1 MNITFKARNMEIS
14 GALKEYAVKRLS
26 KFDKLI
32 KAEDALV
39 SMTME
44 KERYRLEVTIP
55 YNGIIIRGEEEG
67 YDLYASIDSVT
78 SKLESQIHKYRTRLI
93 KRGRGEKQAV
103 VEAGPVY
110 SAYSGDDM
118 PVKVKHFITKPMPV
132 DEAIMQ
138 MNLLGH
144 SFFVFVNSE
153 GGNTV
158 NVLYRRNDGEYG
170 LLAPEV

>member
-14 GALKEYAVKRLS
+14 NALKEYAVKRLS

-32 KAEDALV
+32 KVDDALV
-39 SMTME
+39 SITMV
-44 KERYRLEVTIP
+44 KDRYRLEVTIP
-55 YNGIIIRGEEEG
+55 YSGMIIRGEEEG
-67 YDLYASIDSVT
+67 YDIFTSIDNVT
-78 SKLESQIHKYRTRLI
+78 DKLESQIHKYRTRLI
-93 KRGRGEKQAV
+93 KRGRGEKQ
-103 VEAGPVY
+103 PVLEY
-110 SAYSGDDM
+110 DQSYFEDDR

-144 SFFVFVNSE
+144 SFFVFINSE

-158 NVLYRRNDGEYG
+158 NVLYRRNDGDYG
-170 LLAPEV
+170 LLVPEV

>member
-14 GALKEYAVKRLS
+14 NALKEYATKRLS

-32 KAEDALV
+32 KAEDAVV
-39 SMTME
+39 SMTMV
-44 KERYRLEVTIP
+44 KDRYRLEVTIP
-55 YNGIIIRGEEEG
+55 YNGITIRGEEEG
-67 YDLYASIDSVT
+67 YDLYTSVDNVT
-78 SKLESQIHKYRTRLI
+78 EKLESQIHKYRTRLI
-93 KRGRGEKQAV
+93 KKGRGEKLPIAETV
-103 VEAGPVY
+103 P
-110 SAYSGDDM
+110 AYTEDDR
-118 PVKVKHFITKPMPV
+118 PVKEKHFITKPMPV

-144 SFFVFVNSE
+144 SFFVFINSE

-158 NVLYRRNDGEYG
+158 NVIYRRNDGDYG

>member
-32 KAEDALV
+32 NVDDALV

-44 KERYRLEVTIP
+44 KDRYRLEVTIP
-55 YNGIIIRGEEEG
+55 YVGMVIRGEEEG
-67 YDLYASIDSVT
+67 YDMYASIDSVT
-78 SKLESQIHKYRTRLI
+78 AKLESQIHKYRSRLI
-93 KRGRGEKQAV
+93 KKGRGEKQQAF
-103 VEAGPVY
+103 
-110 SAYSGDDM
+110 DDGLSYKEDDR

-144 SFFVFVNSE
+144 SFFVFINSE
-153 GGNTV
+153 DGNTV
-158 NVLYRRNDGEYG
+158 NVLYRRNDGDFG
-170 LLAPEV
+170 LLVPGV

>member
-14 GALKEYAVKRLS
+14 SALKEYAEKRLS

-32 KAEDALV
+32 KADDALV
-39 SMTME
+39 SMTMV
-44 KERYRLEVTIP
+44 KDRYRLEVTIP
-55 YNGIIIRGEEEG
+55 YNGMTIRGEEES

-78 SKLESQIHKYRTRLI
+78 SKLESQLHKYRTRLI
-93 KRGRGEKQAV
+93 KRGRGEKQPQLEDIPNYYA
-103 VEAGPVY
+103 EDEP
-110 SAYSGDDM
+110 
-118 PVKVKHFITKPMPV
+118 PVKVKNFITKPMPV

-144 SFFVFVNSE
+144 SFFVFINSE

-158 NVLYRRNDGEYG
+158 NVLYRRNDGDYG
-170 LLAPEV
+170 LLVPGV

>member
-14 GALKEYAVKRLS
+14 SALKEYAEKRLS
-26 KFDKLI
+26 KLDKLI
-32 KAEDALV
+32 KTDDTTV
-39 SMTME
+39 SMSMA
-44 KERYRLEVTIP
+44 KDRYRLEVTIP
-55 YNGIIIRGEEEG
+55 YNGMVIRGEEEG

-78 SKLESQIHKYRTRLI
+78 SKLESQVHKYRTRLI
-93 KRGRGEKQAV
+93 KKGRGEKLHVIDA
-103 VEAGPVY
+103 AP
-110 SAYSGDDM
+110 AYLEDEP

-144 SFFVFVNSE
+144 SFFVFINSE

-158 NVLYRRNDGEYG
+158 NVLYRRKDGDYG
-170 LLAPEV
+170 LLVPGV

>member
-14 GALKEYAVKRLS
+14 SALKEYALKRLS

-32 KAEDALV
+32 NVDDVTV

-44 KERYRLEVTIP
+44 KDRYRLEVTIP
-55 YNGIIIRGEEEG
+55 YVGMVIRGEEEG
-67 YDLYASIDSVT
+67 YDLFASIDSVT
-78 SKLESQIHKYRTRLI
+78 AKLESQIHKYRTRLI
-93 KRGRGEKQAV
+93 KKGRGEKHQAY
-103 VEAGPVY
+103 EDAM
-110 SAYSGDDM
+110 AYMEDDR
-118 PVKVKHFITKPMPV
+118 PVKVNHFTTKPMPV

-144 SFFVFVNSE
+144 NFFVFINSE
-153 GGNTV
+153 DGNTV
-158 NVLYRRNDGEYG
+158 NVLYRRNDGDYG